1 MRKLLL
7 ALLVLT
13 LFATACGDD
22 SDSEPDTSGDDSAAD
37 DGDDMAEDDGDD
49 MAEDDGDDM
58 AEDEAATAVW
68 TVNIPKMSSS
78 RPCRAN

>member
-13 LFATACGDD
+13 LFAAACGDD
-22 SDSEPDTSGDDSAAD
+22 SDSEPDTSGDDSAA
-37 DGDDMAEDDGDD
+37 DDGDD